1 MNLRQEIKIKE
12 EKIIELEE
20 INNVLLNESNIT
32 SFCDGKYTDEIRE
45 TIMTLTTECGVS
57 CKKVNQVNQT
67 VLSILQAKHCQDF
80 QVLVLGLGCLLKL
93 NVLPSVRL

>member
-32 SFCDGKYTDEIRE
+32 SVMESTQMKF
-45 TIMTLTTECGVS
+45 
-57 CKKVNQVNQT
+57 
-67 VLSILQAKHCQDF
+67 AKQ
-80 QVLVLGLGCLLKL
+80 
-93 NVLPSVRL
+93 